1 MCSDMMDG
9 KRIVVRI
16 FRARG
21 LGQLAHKFYSLKLA
35 GAIFILF
42 SWLVSWLNS
51 VLSKSSLSQI
61 QFGVL

>member
-21 LGQLAHKFYSLKLA
+21 LGQLAHKFFSLKLA
-35 GAIFILF
+35 GAIFLF
-42 SWLVSWLNS
+42 AFRGLFL
-51 VLSKSSLSQI
+51 
-61 QFGVL
+61 G